1 MMYMY
6 YEKQVAEYIY
16 TVLKNTHS
24 LFKCKGIKEI
34 RRKFS
39 SILFKLPEFE
49 GRREFIEMLIDYN
62 AIMYTLDDDEGIVYS
77 LTDKFGFVK
86 NKNYPMGI
94 FFPLSEI
101 NYEVRI
107 GDIVKIGE
115 ILLKTKGAVTKKL
128 TYVKNI
134 VDENCC
140 E

>member
-1 MMYMY
+1 
-6 YEKQVAEYIY
+6 
-16 TVLKNTHS
+16 
-24 LFKCKGIKEI
+24 
-34 RRKFS
+34 
-39 SILFKLPEFE
+39 
-49 GRREFIEMLIDYN
+49 MLIDYN

-140 E
+140 G